1 MGGVV
6 KNIKNGQYK
15 GKLNKTKKITPATRD
30 IQKLVQI

>member
-6 KNIKNGQYK
+6 KNIKNGQYI
-15 GKLNKTKKITPATRD
+15 GMLNKTKKITPVMRD